1 MLPGVRRATIACC
14 LLALAPIAACAGSDG
29 EATGDAASGTTGAS
43 TTTTTGAGAAGAQ
56 LAPLEGGQGLFLAT
70 GAAGVDLD
78 AAGYVEE
85 ELTASGTATSY
96 RSRGELPAD
105 GRFELDADQEAEYRT
120 RLVVRR
126 PAEAAAFNG
135 TVVVEWLNVSGG
147 IDASPDWTYMADE
160 LLRGGY
166 AWVGVSA
173 QHIGVEG
180 GEAAVTVDAAAGL
193 AGRGLRGLDPERYG
207 SLHHP
212 GDAFAY
218 DIFHQVGR
226 AVRDG
231 DALADLRPERV
242 LAVGESQS
250 AFALTTYVN
259 GVHPLDPVFDGFLLH
274 SRAGAPLPLGEPGA
288 AVGVADAISLPATR
302 IRDDLDVPVL
312 IVQSETDLVGFMNFH
327 AARQPDTD
335 RLRVWEIAGTA
346 HADTYQLGAL
356 AGSVGCP
363 TPINDGPQHLV
374 VKAALRAL
382 DQWVATGEAPAAG
395 PPLEVRT
402 DGGSPVI
409 ARDADGIALGGIRL
423 PQVEAPVVALS
434 GDAGPGSSIICLLL
448 GSTNPIDPSRL
459 AARYPSADHYLAA
472 YEAAADA
479 AIDAG
484 FVLPE
489 DREALLADADPS
501 VLEAAP

>member
-1 MLPGVRRATIACC
+1 VRRATIACF
-14 LLALAPIAACAGSDG
+14 LLALAALAACSDDSGDEVASERAGGSTD
-29 EATGDAASGTTGAS
+29 TT
-43 TTTTTGAGAAGAQ
+43 AAGIPGAE
-56 LAPLEGGQGLFLAT
+56 LAPLEGGEGLFLAT
-70 GAAGVDLD
+70 GSGASDLD

-85 ELTASGTATSY
+85 EFAASGTATSY
-96 RSRGELPAD
+96 RSRGDLPAD
-105 GRFELDADQEAEYRT
+105 GRFDLEADQDAEYRT

-126 PAEAAAFNG
+126 PADAAEFNG

-147 IDASPDWTYMADE
+147 VDAGPDFTYMADE

-173 QHIGVEG
+173 QLIGVEG
-180 GEAAVTVDAAAGL
+180 GEVAVSIDAAEGL
-193 AGRGLRGLDPERYG
+193 AGQGLRGLDPERYG

-226 AVRDG
+226 AVQAGRG
-231 DALADLRPERV
+231 LADLEPQRV

-259 GVHPLDPVFDGFLLH
+259 GVHPLDPVYDGFLLH
-274 SRAGAPLPLGEPGA
+274 SRGAASLPLGEPGGGIA
-288 AVGVADAISLPATR
+288 IADSIALPPTR
-302 IRDDLDVPVL
+302 IRDDLEVPVL
-312 IVQSETDLVGFMNFH
+312 VLQSETDLVGFMNYQ

-335 RLRVWEIAGTA
+335 RLRVWEVAGTA
-346 HADTYQLGAL
+346 HADTYQLGAM
-356 AGSVGCP
+356 ADAVGCA

-374 VKAALRAL
+374 VKAALRAV
-382 DQWVATGEAPAAG
+382 DHWVTTGEAPAEA

-402 DGGSPVI
+402 DGGAPAI
-409 ARDADGIALGGIRL
+409 ARDGDGIALGGIRL
-423 PQVEAPVVALS
+423 PQVEAPIVTLS
-434 GDAGPGSSIICLLL
+434 GDAAPGSSIICLLL
-448 GSTNPIDPSRL
+448 GSTNPIDPGRL
-459 AARYPSADHYLAA
+459 AERYSSVDDYLDA

-479 AIDAG
+479 AIEAG

-489 DREALLADADPS
+489 DREVLLADADPS
-501 VLEAAP
+501 VLAP